1 MAEEKVRQ
9 ISINQS
15 MTKPLLIL
23 GCDRDL
29 FALSSLMCGYVG
41 FSLGITRAEFSVA
54 LFAGGAWILIHFG
67 LRLMGKADPRM
78 REVFQ
83 RSTQYSDRPFHNQF
97 HIPARSPVKTE
108 IPAFVRRRW
117 F

>member
-23 GCDRDL
+23 GCDRNL
-29 FALSSLMCGYVG
+29 FALGSLMCAYIG
-41 FSLGITRAEFSVA
+41 FSLGITRGKLSVA
-54 LFAGGAWILIHFG
+54 VFAGVTWFLIHFG
-67 LRLMGKADPRM
+67 LRLMGKADPLM
-78 REVFQ
+78 RDVFQ

-97 HIPARSPVKTE
+97 RIPAHSSLDTQT
-108 IPAFVRRRW
+108 PAFVKKRW

>member
-1 MAEEKVRQ
+1 MPEEKIRQ

-23 GCDRDL
+23 GCDRNL
-29 FALSSLMCGYVG
+29 FAVSSLMCAYVG
-41 FSLGITRAEFSVA
+41 FSLGFTRGRFGVTLLAGVA
-54 LFAGGAWILIHFG
+54 WFFIHFG
-67 LRLMGKADPRM
+67 LRLMGKADPLM
-78 REVFQ
+78 RDVFQ

-97 HIPARSPVKTE
+97 HMPARSSMNE
-108 IPAFVRRRW
+108 QSPAFIRKRW

>member
-23 GCDRDL
+23 GCDRNL
-29 FALSSLMCGYVG
+29 FGFGSLMCGYVG
-41 FSLGITRAEFSVA
+41 FSLGITRGKLSVA
-54 LFAGGAWILIHFG
+54 VFAGVAWFLIHFG
-67 LRLMGKADPRM
+67 LRLMGKADPLM
-78 REVFQ
+78 RDVFQ
-83 RSTQYSDRPFHNQF
+83 RATQYSDRPFHNQF
-97 HIPARSPVKTE
+97 LIPARSPLETPVPLFVKK
-108 IPAFVRRRW
+108 RW